1 MFYNKKNTKINKIIL
16 CFVLLFA
23 FCVNISFSEASV
35 EKRNVKSFTYSKTEE
50 MVLGEHMKNLIP
62 YKKDNNGNIT
72 HIFNEIV
79 RANPENLYLND
90 GENDW
95 HLNSPTVIDDSS
107 MVNAMTTPGGNVMIS
122 KGLINLVNM
131 KEDIYEENKIKE
143 TGNYLRNNNPNNIY
157 NNSSIGFYLAHEMAH
172 WYNRDWVYMSSL
184 NDDNKENIGMTKSIL
199 FKGNPNNLTEN
210 ELATYISKIGTN
222 NNKLDNVN
230 LELEKLADKNGCFFI
245 SNTEQMSV
253 GSAIYGFWKARKN
266 LGIIDTDE
274 SNSSV
279 HMEGGKH
286 PSTLLREKLIYEEYI
301 RKPLGNRINFDF
313 NSRILLIDGEKWFS
327 NGYGLGTK
335 EVSPSERTWYYIG
348 QIASLKN
355 VMNNHKNSDIKSLN
369 VVERP
374 IAFLNNKINNNQ
386 TLIYIK
392 LDYKNGDSYTK
403 LIDKF
408 DIDYNRVATLLSYK
422 TSPINNEEK
431 YFFYEL
437 SYLKKLLQN

>member
-1 MFYNKKNTKINKIIL
+1 MDIQYTKKDINDFTFELEIKIPVESFKHSYDLMLKDYAKDLDIKGFRKGKVPTNLISDQVREVVKFETFERLAPMYINTAINK
-16 CFVLLFA
+16 
-23 FCVNISFSEASV
+23 
-35 EKRNVKSFTYSKTEE
+35 
-50 MVLGEHMKNLIP
+50 
-62 YKKDNNGNIT
+62 
-72 HIFNEIV
+72 
-79 RANPENLYLND
+79 
-90 GENDW
+90 
-95 HLNSPTVIDDSS
+95 
-107 MVNAMTTPGGNVMIS
+107 
-122 KGLINLVNM
+122 
-131 KEDIYEENKIKE
+131 
-143 TGNYLRNNNPNNIY
+143 
-157 NNSSIGFYLAHEMAH
+157 
-172 WYNRDWVYMSSL
+172 
-184 NDDNKENIGMTKSIL
+184 
-199 FKGNPNNLTEN
+199 
-210 ELATYISKIGTN
+210 
-222 NNKLDNVN
+222 
-230 LELEKLADKNGCFFI
+230 
-245 SNTEQMSV
+245 
-253 GSAIYGFWKARKN
+253 
-266 LGIIDTDE
+266 
-274 SNSSV
+274 
-279 HMEGGKH
+279 
-286 PSTLLREKLIYEEYI
+286 EKLIYEEYI
-301 RKPLGNRINFDF
+301 RKPLGNRIDFDF